1 MSQFVEAA
9 DQLRHVLDV
18 EAAAARQAQLPN
30 LVKLVERKRQA
41 VTKLVNAGM
50 PETDS
55 DRTALAAMLRAAEE
69 NALVLGAVE
78 GALQTVRER
87 LRQDVSAA
95 ADPGL
100 YGPQTV
106 GHRRKLRHTLAAQL
120 DHTA

>member
-9 DQLRHVLDV
+9 DQLRQVLDI
-18 EAAAARQAQLPN
+18 EAAAARQAQLLD
-30 LVKLVERKRQA
+30 LVKLVDRKRQA
-41 VTKLVNAGM
+41 VTDLANAGV
-50 PETDS
+50 PETEAE
-55 DRTALAAMLRAAEE
+55 RTALASMLRSAEE

-100 YGPQTV
+100 YGPPAA
-106 GHRRKLRHTLAAQL
+106 GRRPKLRHTLAAQL
-120 DHTA
+120 DHSA

>member
-18 EAAAARQAQLPN
+18 EAAAARQAQLPS
-30 LVKLVERKRQA
+30 LVKLVEHKRRA
-41 VTKLVNAGM
+41 VTKLANAGV
-50 PETDS
+50 PETDA

-100 YGPQTV
+100 YGPPAAGRQ
-106 GHRRKLRHTLAAQL
+106 RKLRHTLAAQL
-120 DHTA
+120 DHSA